1 MKLAIIGSR
10 SFTNFE
16 YLSSILTEY
25 ASEISEIISGGATG
39 ADNLAEQWA
48 KAHNIPI
55 TVYPADWTRYGRSAG
70 PRRNHDIIINC
81 DKCIAFWDG
90 ESNGTGHAIGLCTK
104 YKKPVHI
111 ITYV

>member
-16 YLSSILTEY
+16 YLTEILTEY
-25 ASEISEIISGGATG
+25 ASEISEIISGGAPG
-39 ADNLAEQWA
+39 ADKLAEQWA
-48 KAHNIPI
+48 NTHNIPI
-55 TVYPADWTRYGRSAG
+55 TVFEADWGKYGRSAG
-70 PRRNHDIIINC
+70 PMRNHDIIANC

-90 ESNGTGHAIGLCTK
+90 ESTGTGHSISLCIK

-111 ITYV
+111 VSYV